1 MLNHARSPL
10 PLEGT
15 DPLEGYLPGVREN
28 TSIKG
33 FESSIKKQDN
43 QRQELSSLYQ
53 DRGLPNHSALS
64 ESKVQYGPVP
74 PQSVLALIYRA
85 NNIKHLIDQLN
96 DHPTILQGHRVEVQL
111 IGGNLTID
119 QMEDKARHQ
128 NFRLYNSK
136 ISTHKYKLLLSKGED
151 PNIRNNNEL
160 LLSKGTEFNIGK

>member
-15 DPLEGYLPGVREN
+15 DPIEGYLPGVRES

-33 FESSIKKQDN
+33 FESSTKKQEN
-43 QRQELSSLYQ
+43 QRQGLSSLYQ
-53 DRGLPNHSALS
+53 DRGLPDHSALS
-64 ESKVQYGPVP
+64 ESKVQYG
-74 PQSVLALIYRA
+74 QA
-85 NNIKHLIDQLN
+85 NNIKHLIGQLN
-96 DHPTILQGHRVEVQL
+96 DHPTILQGHCVEVQL

-136 ISTHKYKLLLSKGED
+136 ISIHKYKLLLSKGED
-151 PNIRNNNEL
+151 PNIRTNNEL
-160 LLSKGTEFNIGK
+160 LLSKGTDFKK